1 MTCAALLIQTHAKYL
16 SSVRRAVQ
24 GRDDMRMDERLMQV
38 LRAANGALA
47 IAPSAAV
54 RRLAVTPF
62 AIAPLGPRLGLVQWV
77 LDTLPLFQVGQAVR
91 RRLRGTAFHGNTA
104 FHVVFWCAQ

>member
-1 MTCAALLIQTHAKYL
+1 MMCAALLIQTHAEYL

-38 LRAANGALA
+38 LIAANGALA
-47 IAPSAAV
+47 SAPSAAV
-54 RRLAVTPF
+54 RRLAVMPF

-77 LDTLPLFQVGQAVR
+77 PDTLPLFQVRQAAR
-91 RRLRGTAFHGNTA
+91 HCMRGTAFYGSTA
-104 FHVVFWCAQ
+104 FHVVLWCAQ